1 MTPDERD
8 LVTDLFNR
16 LKSADTGA
24 RDRDVEALIADLVS
38 RHPGAAYVL
47 AQTVLVQE
55 QALKGASE
63 RIAELEK
70 QAPARDAPSGG
81 FLASAPRL
89 GPWGD
94 RRVEP
99 AARPDAEPAR
109 SPFSYQPR
117 GGVAA
122 APGVGP
128 QAAAGGGGGSFL
140 RSALGT
146 AAGVAGGALLFES
159 VRGMLGH
166 NAGPFGSA
174 MAAQPGAAPAAPAH
188 PTAGTGD
195 TADRHSPGD
204 QRDVA
209 QDDRYADDD
218 DDDQAGDDQDD
229 GDDQAG
235 GDFGSDDD
243 NV

>member
-8 LVTDLFNR
+8 LVTDLFSR

-94 RRVEP
+94 RRIEP

-117 GGVAA
+117 ASITLPRARCSDAQQCGPRSTSMTTCSTSRRVDAHGQRASRRGERDRRARSHLQLGSRSAA
-122 APGVGP
+122 A
-128 QAAAGGGGGSFL
+128 AA
-140 RSALGT
+140 SARARWSCSAAPPRQPRAVSASPSPRPRT
-146 AAGVAGGALLFES
+146 AA
-159 VRGMLGH
+159 
-166 NAGPFGSA
+166 
-174 MAAQPGAAPAAPAH
+174 
-188 PTAGTGD
+188 
-195 TADRHSPGD
+195 
-204 QRDVA
+204 
-209 QDDRYADDD
+209 
-218 DDDQAGDDQDD
+218 
-229 GDDQAG
+229 
-235 GDFGSDDD
+235 
-243 NV
+243 